1 MKRIFNFLLVICIL
15 FSSAALAEDTRSP
28 LRLGGPIA
36 ETVYWQ
42 DHGIQTTMPYYG
54 WDDYMTIVKGD
65 NAPDHYSFR
74 TSSDDF
80 LASKNAGLLADL
92 SDSEIIRAW
101 TDRLRPDIKKLV
113 TTEDGKIVGL
123 AGLDG
128 AVAVVPVYWRQDAW
142 DAAGLT
148 KEDVPG
154 SYTELLDFLEK
165 WMERIGG
172 KPEKNISVADTL
184 SSHKGEGKNSYVRWL
199 LDILINTW
207 EMQQYFAGETLN
219 FDTPAFIALLKRT
232 QDVGLRL
239 YQAESIEKNHP
250 NMLQLFENY
259 SGGELYNAGRDYG
272 LSHTVPFRITS
283 GQPVLMRGIAAISVV
298 RADSQWLKEI
308 IGRMEYDLK
317 DRGLNGRGNADLLRD
332 VMPRVHNPNEVSS
345 PSTVTAGYLKD
356 LDNYTGT
363 VCFAPMRTHTMYEDA
378 LERFGTG
385 QLSAEKLAA
394 QISEPKR
401 DPNK

>member
-1 MKRIFNFLLVICIL
+1 MKRIFTFLLMICIL
-15 FSSAALAEDTRSP
+15 LSSAALAEDSRPP
-28 LRLGGPIA
+28 LRLGGA
-36 ETVYWQ
+36 VAGTDYWE

-65 NAPDHYSFR
+65 NAPDLYGFH

-80 LASKNAGLLADL
+80 LGTKNAGLLADL
-92 SDSEIIRAW
+92 SGSEIIRAW

-128 AVAVVPVYWRQDAW
+128 IVTFKPMYWRQDAW

-165 WMERIGG
+165 WMDRIGE
-172 KPEKNISVADTL
+172 KPETNICVAGTLHFGKGAKNR
-184 SSHKGEGKNSYVRWL
+184 YVRWL
-199 LDILINTW
+199 LDMLINTW
-207 EMQQYFAGETLN
+207 EMQQYYAGETLN
-219 FDTPAFIALLKRT
+219 FNTPAFIALLKRT

-239 YQAESIEKNHP
+239 SVAEQSDEERP

-259 SGGELYNAGRDYG
+259 SGGDRYNAGRDYG

-283 GQPVLMRGIAAISVV
+283 DQPELMRGVASISAV
-298 RADSQWLKEI
+298 RADSPWLKEI

-317 DRGLNGRGNADLLRD
+317 DRGQNGLGNADLLTD
-332 VMPRVHNPNEVSS
+332 VQPRTYNPKEVDS
-345 PSTVTAGYLKD
+345 PLTVTAGYLKD
-356 LDNYTGT
+356 LNDYTGI
-363 VCFAPMRTHTMYEDA
+363 VCFAPMQTFTMYEEA
-378 LERFGTG
+378 LVKFYTG
-385 QLSAEKLAA
+385 QLSAENLAA
-394 QISEPKR
+394 QISVPKR